1 LRKDNRNACLS
12 AATSAS
18 KDFLFVVYRAPATGT
33 RSRGSCTG
41 SHDDW
46 LACVNALACR
56 LRGRSDNFLKMA
68 SGFKRL

>member
-1 LRKDNRNACLS
+1 LRKDERNAWLS

-18 KDFLFVVYRAPATGT
+18 EDFLFVVYRAPASGT

-46 LACVNALACR
+46 LACVTHWPVGY
-56 LRGRSDNFLKMA
+56 RGGVTIFSKWRRGLSD
-68 SGFKRL
+68 